1 MRPPILVLAMA
12 LLVPAAASAQPLD
25 VTGEPDPLTLEGATP
40 QADAGELAGE
50 IKSKRPLA
58 LQPQL
63 DLTAEQPDALTGT
76 TPPTFDEPDPSPGLR
91 LKIPTN

>member
-1 MRPPILVLAMA
+1 MVRPALA
-12 LLVPAAASAQPLD
+12 
-25 VTGEPDPLTLEGATP
+25 LEGATP
-40 QADAGELAGE
+40 QAPMRETSRATS
-50 IKSKRPLA
+50 KSKRPLA

-63 DLTAEQPDALTGT
+63 DMTAEQPDVFAT